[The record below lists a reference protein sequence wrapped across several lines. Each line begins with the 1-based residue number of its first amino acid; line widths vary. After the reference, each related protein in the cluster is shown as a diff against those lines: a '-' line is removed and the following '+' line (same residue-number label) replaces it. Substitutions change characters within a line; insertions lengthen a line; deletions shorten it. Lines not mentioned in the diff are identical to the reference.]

1 MGDFMLNYIWT
12 IMLGAGILFGIAN
25 GRADE
30 IGEAIISSCGDAVEF
45 CIGIAGITAFWCGI
59 MEILNQAGVI
69 RFVSKILKPVIRK
82 FFPETAE
89 NEKAG
94 EYIITNISANLFGL
108 GNGATPSGIGAVTEL
123 QKEHLKSC
131 GNLNADTASDS
142 VGLFL
147 VINSTAFQLIPSTV
161 IAILASGGSSY
172 SSKVILPIWIVS
184 ILSLVTGVITF
195 YISKFFR
202 NNAKV
207 FFTKRGGNKR

>member
-1 MGDFMLNYIWT
+1 MLNYIW
-12 IMLGAGILFGIAN
+12 IALLGAGILFGIAN
-25 GRADE
+25 GRADA

-69 RFVSKILKPVIRK
+69 HFVSRLLKPVIKK
-82 FFPETAE
+82 FFPETVN

-94 EYIITNISANLFGL
+94 EYIVTNISANLFGL

-123 QKEHLKSC
+123 QKEYIKS
-131 GNLNADTASDS
+131 GKAVDESIASDS

-161 IAILASGGSSY
+161 MAILASSGSAY
-172 SSKVILPIWIVS
+172 SSKIILPVWIVS
-184 ILSLVTGVITF
+184 ILSLISGVVTF
-195 YISKFFR
+195 YISKFLKKCFR
-202 NNAKV
+202 VPK
-207 FFTKRGGNKR
+207 FRRGGRFL